1 MRVED
6 FEVAE
11 FEFVGFELGI
21 DKVMLNTIA
30 YCIFCMYFF
39 WLRLKIIYSKQIL
52 TDFDFNS
59 ENLFSLISPY
69 MFHTKVQVNL
79 IT

>member
-39 WLRLKIIYSKQIL
+39 FVKVE
-52 TDFDFNS
+52 N
-59 ENLFSLISPY
+59 NLFKTN
-69 MFHTKVQVNL
+69 FNRF
-79 IT
+79 